1 MSDVP
6 FQDTTR
12 IDARDKVRG
21 KALFGADDA
30 RPDMVHAALA
40 VATIGKGRIVSLDTR
55 AAAAVSG
62 VRLVLTHRDLGDVKS
77 AGFLMAGGYGFQSL
91 QPMLSPAIAY
101 RGQPI
106 ALVAADSLEPS
117 IYRFILRYSLRDQLY
132 QEPVL
137 QRRVRLA
144 VYVNVGSSSKPCDLK
159 EEKAEPGL
167 DWDR

>member
-101 RGQPI
+101 RGLTP
-106 ALVAADSLEPS
+106 PS
-117 IYRFILRYSLRDQLY
+117 RSASRSKTCAWKRSTR
-132 QEPVL
+132 PTH
-137 QRRVRLA
+137 RSRT
-144 VYVNVGSSSKPCDLK
+144 SSPK
-159 EEKAEPGL
+159 
-167 DWDR
+167 